1 MANST
6 LQAFSKDQNQGDTC
20 TFTSA
25 VSDILKYVT
34 PSMLSCIING
44 DGYWQIFSG
53 KDYTG
58 TPNVLKAGTYLT
70 PADMGMLL
78 AGALSARLE
87 K

>member
-1 MANST
+1 
-6 LQAFSKDQNQGDTC
+6 
-20 TFTSA
+20 
-25 VSDILKYVT
+25 
-34 PSMLSCIING
+34 MLSCIING